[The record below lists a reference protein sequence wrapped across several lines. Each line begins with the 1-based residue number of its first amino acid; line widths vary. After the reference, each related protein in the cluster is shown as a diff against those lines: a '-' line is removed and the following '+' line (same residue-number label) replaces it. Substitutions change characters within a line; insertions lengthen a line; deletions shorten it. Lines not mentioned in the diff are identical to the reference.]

1 MSDGRGLLIVLN
13 AQSGTAVVRADPR
26 PVFAERLPAATVH
39 ELEEGEDL
47 ADAVA
52 SRMSGDDAPT
62 VLGVYGG
69 DGSVSR
75 MAGLARH
82 YDVPLLAMPG
92 GTFNHFV
99 RSIGLDDV
107 DTAIDALAAGES
119 RTVTV
124 LDVSADGED
133 PITVLNAVSI
143 GTYPAFLDKRE
154 THEPLGKWVGGLV
167 AATKELREVTPITI
181 ARDGRRASAWSVF
194 IGVGRNNPD
203 LVATM
208 QRETP
213 DDGVLDVRIHHA
225 RGSRSRAIT
234 ALAFG
239 PRTVTVLRSL
249 RLMPRD
255 ADLERLVLPSF
266 DVAVRPSA
274 GGPSVFVH
282 DGELENRD
290 PSGFTLHC
298 VAVPSALRVYAPGP
312 PVVERAKRDETR

>member
-1 MSDGRGLLIVLN
+1 MDPSTAACPPIARGEGVLIIRN
-13 AQSGTAVVRADPR
+13 AQSGTAVLRADPG
-26 PVFAERLPAATVH
+26 PTFAARLPAAVVH
-39 ELEEGEDL
+39 ELAEGEDL
-47 ADAVA
+47 AEAVA
-52 SRMSGDDAPT
+52 ARMAGDDAPS

-75 MAGLARH
+75 MAGLARR
-82 YDVPLLAMPG
+82 YDVPLLVMPG
-92 GTFNHFV
+92 GTFNHFA

-107 DTAIDALAAGES
+107 DVAIDALEAGAG

-124 LDVSADGED
+124 LEVTADEDD
-133 PITVLNAVSI
+133 PITVLNAVSV
-143 GTYPAFLDKRE
+143 GTYPAFLEKRE
-154 THEPLGKWVGGLV
+154 SHEPLGKWLGGLV
-167 AATKELREVTPITI
+167 AAVKELRGATPVTIV
-181 ARDGRRASAWSVF
+181 REGRRASVWSVF
-194 IGVGRNNPD
+194 IGVGRNDPD

-208 QRETP
+208 QRGTP
-213 DDGVLDVRIHHA
+213 DDGVLDIRIHHA

-239 PRTVTVLRSL
+239 PRTVAVLRAL

-266 DVAVRPSA
+266 DVAVRPPA

-290 PSGFTLHC
+290 PSGFTLRC
-298 VAVPSALRVYAPGP
+298 VAVPSALRVYAPAG
-312 PVVERAKRDETR
+312 